1 MKYRREEKSAT
12 SLSSAGI
19 EKENRRF
26 NEDVMIHRD
35 FLDYLDEETFLRCF
49 QEDFRCPDSNTALEL
64 ECEKAFILCRPFYRS
79 EEFSWLGMERLAS
92 LLQQEE
98 SRLLLEEK
106 YDFTVKDYYM
116 LTKQG
121 CFDRSFISVH
131 YAQGSI
137 YFDAGQGFSE
147 NNKLLIKGKERNGK
161 LVYQEKIEIP
171 KKTKAVRFDPLEGE
185 PCFLLNLTAESD
197 KGIVE
202 FHPVNA
208 IPFQGGWM
216 MGDGDPQI
224 LLKPQT
230 DSQTIFLTAELQI
243 PKDNQG
249 DNLKAACKQMTA
261 AAVKNK
267 KNEELLIAKEKHIEN
282 LKLIL
287 ATEQEQL
294 EALKADLQ
302 CRRDT

>member
-1 MKYRREEKSAT
+1 
-12 SLSSAGI
+12 
-19 EKENRRF
+19 
-26 NEDVMIHRD
+26 
-35 FLDYLDEETFLRCF
+35 
-49 QEDFRCPDSNTALEL
+49 
-64 ECEKAFILCRPFYRS
+64 
-79 EEFSWLGMERLAS
+79 
-92 LLQQEE
+92 
-98 SRLLLEEK
+98 
-106 YDFTVKDYYM
+106 
-116 LTKQG
+116 
-121 CFDRSFISVH
+121 
-131 YAQGSI
+131 
-137 YFDAGQGFSE
+137 
-147 NNKLLIKGKERNGK
+147 
-161 LVYQEKIEIP
+161 
-171 KKTKAVRFDPLEGE
+171 
-185 PCFLLNLTAESD
+185 
-197 KGIVE
+197 
-202 FHPVNA
+202 
-208 IPFQGGWM
+208 

-294 EALKADLQ
+294 EALKAELQ